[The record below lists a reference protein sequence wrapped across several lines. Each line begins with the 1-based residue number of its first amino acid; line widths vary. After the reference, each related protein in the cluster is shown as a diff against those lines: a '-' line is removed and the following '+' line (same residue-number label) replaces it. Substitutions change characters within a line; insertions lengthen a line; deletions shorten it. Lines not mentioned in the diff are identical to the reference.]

1 MKSKPFTLTKYQKR
15 GTTYWRVRGHLH
27 GQRLEKSFSELG
39 RAKAWRDAKEIE
51 RTNAS
56 RATTATLTRLDQTE
70 AFDAEKALAMLDGKG
85 TLCDAASAF
94 LASYVSPDTA
104 ISMGSAAKLY
114 DDDRGKFVL
123 RGLLSKPQH
132 KCTRAKVERF
142 VNWIGPDLAF
152 ATITKKRFQDFLD
165 GTFTSPKNY
174 ENIRGALSHFVKWGV
189 GEGYLNADP
198 TIGVTS
204 LGRQISKARGVA
216 KTKSPAEIRE
226 MFTWL
231 EANAPEIIP
240 AYALMTFAGI
250 RPCQKSGEI
259 IKLRPAQVNLN
270 LGVITVLPEV
280 SKVKEKRKFK
290 MTPNLKAWLRAYPVT
305 DETPLVCHNWGRLRN
320 SIGDRFKLSHDVMRH
335 SAITY
340 WVAKNKS
347 IYDAADQF
355 GNSEAIIRKHYKDA
369 DRTEAEAEEFFE
381 IFPRESC
388 GKMVKFAG

>member
-1 MKSKPFTLTKYQKR
+1 MKSKPFSLTKYQKR
-15 GTTYWRVRGHLH
+15 DTTYWRVRGTLH
-27 GQRLEKSFSELG
+27 GQQIEKSFSELG

-70 AFDAEKALAMLDGKG
+70 AFDAEKALAMLEGKG

-94 LASYVSPDTA
+94 LASYVSPEKA

-114 DDDRGKFVL
+114 DDDRAKFVL
-123 RGLLSKPQH
+123 RGLLSNPQH

-174 ENIRGALSHFVKWGV
+174 ENIRGALSHFFKWGV

-204 LGRQISKARGVA
+204 LGRQISKSRGVA
-216 KTKSPAEIRE
+216 PTKSPAEIRE
-226 MFTWL
+226 LFTWL
-231 EANAPEIIP
+231 EDNAPEIIP
-240 AYALMTFAGI
+240 AYALMAFAGI
-250 RPCQKSGEI
+250 RPCKKNGEI
-259 IKLRPAQVNLN
+259 IKLHPAQVNLEI
-270 LGVITVLPEV
+270 GVITVLPEV
-280 SKVKEKRKFK
+280 SKVNEKRKFQ

-305 DETPLVCHNWGRLRN
+305 DQTPILCHNWGRLRD
-320 SIGDRFKLSHDVMRH
+320 SIAKRYDLSKDVLRH

-340 WVAKNKS
+340 WVAKHKS
-347 IYDAADQF
+347 LYDAADQF

-381 IFPRESC
+381 IFPREAC